1 MCQTI
6 SLLPGANAATV
17 ADFDHLDGDEL
28 WRRGRAVGA
37 VVNGRLYLVLL
48 DAARSH
54 YFAAALPEFENVA
67 STARLRA

>member
-1 MCQTI
+1 MCETI
-6 SLLPGANAATV
+6 SLLLGANAATV
-17 ADFDHLDGDEL
+17 ADLERLDGNEL

-54 YFAAALPEFENVA
+54 YFAAALPGYEKAVT
-67 STARLRA
+67 TARLRS